1 MNLIQICFVLYVI
14 EDSRCGNFHSLR
26 SDNDNGK
33 DGASDEILSKV
44 GQEFGLASSC
54 RYTNVPWSDC
64 DPLTWL
70 RTKIVE
76 LVKDKK
82 FSSDNCPETREFSQT
97 CSMEELP
104 SGVKILLQ
112 YQKLAKEKESV
123 YKKKIEKV
131 NAFFEDVKNG
141 LRSIIENQQ
150 QNVLL

>member
-70 RTKIVE
+70 RTKIVQ

-82 FSSDNCPETREFSQT
+82 FRYVL
-97 CSMEELP
+97 MV
-104 SGVKILLQ
+104 VKITFQ
-112 YQKLAKEKESV
+112 S
-123 YKKKIEKV
+123 
-131 NAFFEDVKNG
+131 
-141 LRSIIENQQ
+141 
-150 QNVLL
+150 